1 MRRAPVL
8 FTVLTVALVGGASR
22 QAAPQ
27 ATGAT
32 APTDTLRLSALL
44 ADAVRNDPRQA
55 QLALQSRA
63 TSLRLRS
70 IDAERLPSLTSVGQA
85 QYASR
90 VITIPIRIPGA
101 ALPQPLKD
109 TYDAHVEAMEPLFDP
124 TRAPRRSLERSQLAE
139 NQAGVR
145 VSVFGLRGEVQD
157 AFFAAAAD
165 QQRAASIDATILDLE
180 ARLADARKLFHAG
193 AALPGDTATIAATL
207 IQRRQDAV
215 QLRADE
221 HAALSR
227 LEELV
232 GRSLPASA
240 VLALPEDGLAAAADS
255 ARAAVESGDDPRAR
269 PEFAQFAAT
278 RSRLAAQEAQVDAA
292 RRPQLSAFV
301 HGGIGR
307 PGLNPFSQEFQ
318 GYWTAG
324 VQFHWAPWNWGTYDR
339 DREELEVQREIV
351 ATNER
356 AFNESL
362 RRSVQGDLATI
373 DRLASTLALD
383 DSIVALREIAL
394 REARAQLAEGAITAP
409 GYLDRTT
416 DLLAARLTRTE
427 HRVSLAQ
434 ARLHLLNTLGLE
446 IPTLSSR

>member
-1 MRRAPVL
+1 MSRKRVL
-8 FTVLTVALVGGASR
+8 SAISALILVTGGAR
-22 QAAPQ
+22 QAAAQ
-27 ATGAT
+27 RAGAA
-32 APTDTLRLSALL
+32 APADTLHLAALL
-44 ADAVRNDPRQA
+44 ADALRNDPRA
-55 QLALQSRA
+55 GQLALQARA

-70 IDAERLPSLTSVGQA
+70 IDVERLPSLTSVGQA

-101 ALPQPLKD
+101 TLPQPLKD
-109 TYDAHVEAMEPLFDP
+109 TYDAHVEAIEPLLDP
-124 TRAPRRSLERSQLAE
+124 TRAPRRALEHAQLTE

-145 VSVFGLRGEVQD
+145 VSVFGLRGEVLD
-157 AFFAAAAD
+157 AFFAAASD
-165 QQRAASIDATILDLE
+165 QQRAASIDATIIDLE
-180 ARLADARKLFHAG
+180 ARLADERKLFHAG

-207 IQRRQDAV
+207 LQRRQDAV
-215 QLRADE
+215 QVRADE

-232 GRSLPASA
+232 GHDLPASA
-240 VLALPEDGLAAAADS
+240 VLALPEEGLAAAADS
-255 ARAAVESGDDPRAR
+255 ARAALDTGDGPHAR

-278 RSRLAAQEAQVDAA
+278 RLRLSAQEAEVDAG

-307 PGLNPFSQEFQ
+307 PGLNPFSQAFQ

-324 VQFHWAPWNWGTYDR
+324 VQFHWSPWNWGTYDR
-339 DREELEVQREIV
+339 DREELAVQREIV

-356 AFNESL
+356 AFDQSL
-362 RRSVQGDLATI
+362 RRAVQGDLATI
-373 DRLASTLALD
+373 DRLGATLALD

-394 REARAQLAEGAITAP
+394 REARAQLAEGAITASA
-409 GYLDRTT
+409 YLDRTT

-427 HRVSLAQ
+427 HRVTLAQ
-434 ARLHLLNTLGLE
+434 ARVHVLNTLGLE
-446 IPTLSSR
+446 LPTLPSR